1 MSGKLQEA
9 QEHCRAAEKF
19 LKTSLLRWKPD
30 FDSAADEYS
39 QAAQCYRIARDLK
52 MSKECHLKASEYYLK
67 NRAFF
72 HAAKALENAI
82 IVAKEMATPQELYNL
97 ATESASLYQQHGSG
111 DSGAN
116 VLDKAAKI
124 LENNSPELAV
134 KLFQQA
140 ADVSSTES
148 SQHQGAEYISKA
160 SRILV
165 KLQRYD
171 EAVDSLRREIGFH
184 QEAGN
189 TGAVGRLT
197 VAIVLVQLA
206 RGDAV
211 AAEKAYKEW
220 GNNCEAPEIETL
232 ETLLQAY
239 DEEDREAAKRALRS
253 PFIRSMDVEYA
264 RLASTVPLPEGIDLP
279 PRQAVRENAAPSYVS
294 PNAPSSA
301 GDEAVASAPAP
312 TNTSE
317 NNHEESPY
325 ETVTYEKKTD
335 DEDDLC

>member
-1 MSGKLQEA
+1 MSAKLTEA
-9 QEHCRAAEKF
+9 QEHYRTAEKF

-30 FDSAADEYS
+30 YDSAADEYS

-52 MSKECHLKASEYYLK
+52 NSKECHLKASEMYKK
-67 NRAFF
+67 NRSFF
-72 HAAKALENAI
+72 HAGKALENAI
-82 IVAKEMATPQELYNL
+82 IVSKELSTPDEIYTL
-97 ATESASLYQQHGSG
+97 ACESSSLYQQHGSG

-124 LENNSPELAV
+124 LEENSPEKAV
-134 KLFQQA
+134 KLYQQA

-148 SQHQGAEYISKA
+148 SQHQGSEYISKS

-171 EAVDSLRREIGFH
+171 EAVDSLRREIGYH

-189 TGAVGRLT
+189 MGAVGRLT

-220 GNNCEAPEIETL
+220 GSNCEAPEMQTIEQ
-232 ETLLQAY
+232 LLQAY
-239 DEEDREAAKRALRS
+239 DEEDRDSAKRALAS

-264 RLASTVPLPEGIDLP
+264 RLAASIPLPEGIEPLP
-279 PRQAVRENAAPSYVS
+279 KAVVRENAAPSYVS
-294 PNAPSSA
+294 PNAA
-301 GDEAVASAPAP
+301 NMEGRDQQED
-312 TNTSE
+312 NKMDY
-317 NNHEESPY
+317 NKD
-325 ETVTYEKKTD
+325 EKKTD
-335 DEDDLC
+335 DEDGLC

>member
-1 MSGKLQEA
+1 MSAKLHEA
-9 QEHCRAAEKF
+9 QEHCKAAEKF
-19 LKTSLLRWKPD
+19 LKTSLLKWKPD
-30 FDSAADEYS
+30 YDSAADEYS
-39 QAAQCYRIARDLK
+39 QAAQCYRIARDLQT
-52 MSKECHLKASEYYLK
+52 SKDCYFKAAELYKK

-82 IVAKEMATPQELYNL
+82 IVGKEITPPDQLYSL
-97 ATESASLYQQHGSG
+97 ACDSSSLYQQHGSG
-111 DSGAN
+111 DSGAS
-116 VLDKAAKI
+116 VLDKVAKI
-124 LENNSPELAV
+124 IEERAPELAV

-148 SQHQGAEYISKA
+148 GQHQGSEYISKS

-184 QEAGN
+184 QESGN
-189 TGAVGRLT
+189 IMAVGRLT

-220 GNNCEAPEIETL
+220 GNNCEVPEMQTIEQ
-232 ETLLQAY
+232 LLQAY
-239 DEEDREAAKRALRS
+239 DEEDRESAKKALAS

-264 RLASTVPLPEGIDLP
+264 RLAATIPLPESLEPVPKGG
-279 PRQAVRENAAPSYVS
+279 VRENAAPSYVS
-294 PNAPSSA
+294 
-301 GDEAVASAPAP
+301 ASANSIAKMDNEV
-312 TNTSE
+312 NTRIQSSFE
-317 NNHEESPY
+317 AAQDTKEQGAE
-325 ETVTYEKKTD
+325 
-335 DEDDLC
+335 DEGGLC

>member
-1 MSGKLQEA
+1 MSAKLNEA
-9 QEHCRAAEKF
+9 QEHCKAAEKF
-19 LKTSLLRWKPD
+19 LRTSFLRWKPD
-30 FDSAADEYS
+30 YDSAADEYS

-52 MSKECHLKASEYYLK
+52 SSKDCHLKASELYKK
-67 NRAFF
+67 NRSFF
-72 HAAKALENAI
+72 HAGKALENAI
-82 IVAKEMATPQELYNL
+82 IVSKETSPPEELFNL
-97 ATESASLYQQHGSG
+97 ARDACSLYQQHGSG

-124 LENNSPELAV
+124 IEENAPELAV
-134 KLFQQA
+134 TLFQQA

-148 SQHQGAEYISKA
+148 SQHQGSEYISKA

-189 TGAVGRLT
+189 MGAMGRLT

-220 GNNCEAPEIETL
+220 GNNCEVPEMQTIEQ
-232 ETLLQAY
+232 LLQAY
-239 DEEDREAAKRALRS
+239 DEEDRDSAKRALAS

-264 RLASTVPLPEGIDLP
+264 RLAATIPLPEGIDP
-279 PRQAVRENAAPSYVS
+279 APRATVRENAAPSYVS
-294 PNAPSSA
+294 ANAPNNDNDNGNGFQQA
-301 GDEAVASAPAP
+301 QNEPM
-312 TNTSE
+312 E
-317 NNHEESPY
+317 NQD
-325 ETVTYEKKTD
+325 KKTE
-335 DEDDLC
+335 DEDGLC

>member
-1 MSGKLQEA
+1 MSAKLNEA
-9 QEHCRAAEKF
+9 HEHCKAAEKF

-30 FDSAADEYS
+30 YDSAADEYS

-52 MSKECHLKASEYYLK
+52 SSKDCYIKASEMYKK
-67 NRAFF
+67 NHSFF
-72 HAAKALENAI
+72 HAGKALENAI
-82 IVAKEMATPQELYNL
+82 IVSKEISTPDEIFTL
-97 ATESASLYQQHGSG
+97 ACDSSSLYQQHGSG

-124 LENNSPELAV
+124 IEENSPEKAV
-134 KLFQQA
+134 KLYQQA

-148 SQHQGAEYISKA
+148 SQHQGSEYISKS

-189 TGAVGRLT
+189 IGAVGRLT

-220 GNNCEAPEIETL
+220 GNNCEAPEMQTIEQ
-232 ETLLQAY
+232 LLQAY
-239 DEEDREAAKRALRS
+239 DEEDRDSAKRALAS

-264 RLASTVPLPEGIDLP
+264 RLAASIPLPEGIEP
-279 PRQAVRENAAPSYVS
+279 PPKAAVRENAAPSYVS
-294 PNAPSSA
+294 PNASYMQAKSDDNKA
-301 GDEAVASAPAP
+301 DY
-312 TNTSE
+312 T
-317 NNHEESPY
+317 Y
-325 ETVTYEKKTD
+325 EEKKTD
-335 DEDDLC
+335 DEDGLC